1 MKRRF
6 VCGSVA
12 AALAALFLGACQSN
26 LSTTA
31 PPVTPAF
38 VQAGARQHADA
49 RILTQGRTVLLNR
62 CIQCHE
68 LPNVAR
74 YDAARLKAIVA
85 IMSPR
90 ASLTPEQHDAVL
102 KYLLTAR
109 SQTNGAL

>member
-6 VCGSVA
+6 VCGSIA
-12 AALAALFLGACQSN
+12 ATLGAFLLGACQSN
-26 LSTTA
+26 LSSTA
-31 PPVTPAF
+31 PPITPAF

-49 RILTQGRTVLLNR
+49 RILAQGRTVLLNR
-62 CIQCHE
+62 CIQCHK
-68 LPNVAR
+68 LPDVAR
-74 YDAARLKAIVA
+74 YDAAGLKAIVA

-109 SQTNGAL
+109 SHSAP